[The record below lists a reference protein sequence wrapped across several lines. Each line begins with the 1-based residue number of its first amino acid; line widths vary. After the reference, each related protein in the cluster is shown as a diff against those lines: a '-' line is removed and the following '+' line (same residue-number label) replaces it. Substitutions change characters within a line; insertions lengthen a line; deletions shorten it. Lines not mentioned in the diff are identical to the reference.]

1 MKRLD
6 ENNRT
11 EKFWT
16 ATVLSALISDNGF
29 EGLNAFLHLLGGD
42 SGTFLFGEAKPKGN
56 ECHIPGL
63 HNRFP
68 VLILKNMILRL
79 STLLIFSL
87 ASGWTS
93 R

>member
-6 ENNRT
+6 ENNRA

-42 SGTFLFGEAKPKGN
+42 SGTFLFGEAKP
-56 ECHIPGL
+56 
-63 HNRFP
+63 
-68 VLILKNMILRL
+68 
-79 STLLIFSL
+79 
-87 ASGWTS
+87 
-93 R
+93 